1 MQDVFVVTALEWD
14 GDWILRAEVG
24 EADVSEPGWKSPPKA
39 ISLDELMALIERPNT
54 LVTSK
59 TRSGTSGPS
68 LMVHVGPNGGRTVRP
83 IPVVGI
89 HQNLESILN
98 IIK

>member
-24 EADVSEPGWKSPPKA
+24 EADVSAPGWKSPPKA
-39 ISLDELMALIERPNT
+39 IDLYELVELVERPNT

-59 TRSGTSGPS
+59 TRSGTVGPT
-68 LMVHVGPNGGRTVRP
+68 LMVHVHWDGERTVRP
-83 IPVVGI
+83 IPIAGVP
-89 HQNLESILN
+89 QNLDSILN
-98 IIK
+98 VIR